1 VIVTRWGQV
10 RFKPEGLPAELV
22 AVPLLDLKESLHAR
36 VGRGETVKVY
46 VAMTGRLVQN
56 EALIY
61 DFAHEDPGQ
70 GMVMPMV
77 RVEQIDYLIL
87 E

>member
-1 VIVTRWGQV
+1 
-10 RFKPEGLPAELV
+10 
-22 AVPLLDLKESLHAR
+22 
-36 VGRGETVKVY
+36 
-46 VAMTGRLVQN
+46 MTGRLIKN

-77 RVEQIDYLIL
+77 RVEQIDYLIQ